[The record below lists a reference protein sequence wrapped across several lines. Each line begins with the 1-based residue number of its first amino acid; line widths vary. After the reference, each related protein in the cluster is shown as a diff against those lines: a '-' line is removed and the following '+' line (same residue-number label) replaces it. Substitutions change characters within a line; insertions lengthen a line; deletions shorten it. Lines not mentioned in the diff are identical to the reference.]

1 MPTFKHLKDKNT
13 SLLLLVCWPKFHNA
27 VTKGQLIQRVLNRW
41 SKLSEQKL
49 RFFSK
54 VKIKKNAF
62 DKNDGHIG
70 FI

>member
-1 MPTFKHLKDKNT
+1 MMNADCVNVDSHLGAFAWVK
-13 SLLLLVCWPKFHNA
+13 SLA
-27 VTKGQLIQRVLNRW
+27 IQRVLNRW

-54 VKIKKNAF
+54 VKIKK
-62 DKNDGHIG
+62 KMVLIRNDGHIG